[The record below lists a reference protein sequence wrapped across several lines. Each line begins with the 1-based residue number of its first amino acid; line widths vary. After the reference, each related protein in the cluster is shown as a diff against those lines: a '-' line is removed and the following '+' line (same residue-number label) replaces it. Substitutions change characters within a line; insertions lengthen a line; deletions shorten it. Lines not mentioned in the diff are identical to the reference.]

1 MESVRGVISNALGG
15 RHIHPECVT
24 SRPSSKGKY
33 VSAHGRAEMRSGDEV
48 LAVYA
53 ALKADERV
61 LWYL

>member
-1 MESVRGVISNALGG
+1 MSRVAWGSSRAL
-15 RHIHPECVT
+15 
-24 SRPSSKGKY
+24 
-33 VSAHGRAEMRSGDEV
+33 EMRSGDEV